1 MNFYD
6 PQRSFTMNF
15 IVKVKIIFLY
25 HKQIKLK
32 TTEYVPR

>member
-15 IVKVKIIFLY
+15 IVKVKFIY
-25 HKQIKLK
+25 KTQIKLK